1 MELNVPMAKITV
13 FDTRRLY
20 LSTGKPPV
28 KDLVVTADAF
38 VRYFPYY
45 ITLLREIQYES
56 VNKMRKKPYVRP
68 IMDNDLIV
76 KAEAKVYKYYF
87 LYKRSFVDIKFLYDI
102 I

>member
-28 KDLVVTADAF
+28 KDFVVTADAF

-56 VNKMRKKPYVRP
+56 VNKMQKKPYVRP
-68 IMDNDLIV
+68 IMNNDLIV

-87 LYKRSFVDIKFLYDI
+87 LYKRNFVDINFLYDI

>member
-1 MELNVPMAKITV
+1 M
-13 FDTRRLY
+13 
-20 LSTGKPPV
+20 
-28 KDLVVTADAF
+28 KDFVVTADAF

-87 LYKRSFVDIKFLYDI
+87 LAKEKTNFFSFNI
-102 I
+102 